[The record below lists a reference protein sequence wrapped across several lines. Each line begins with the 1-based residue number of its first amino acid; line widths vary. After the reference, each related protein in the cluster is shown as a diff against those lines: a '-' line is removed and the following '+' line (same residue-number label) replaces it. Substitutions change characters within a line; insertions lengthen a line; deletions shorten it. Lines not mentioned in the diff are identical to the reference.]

1 MRSAAL
7 VRRLTVAR
15 APHSDFASLPGPR
28 PACLTRSPAS
38 AALWVA
44 ASPQPRLLA
53 RVRLSSAALHSAPGR
68 DPQQRKVDPLQ
79 DKVDPVQDK
88 VDPVQDKVDPVQD
101 KVDSVQDKVDPLQDK
116 VDPQRGADP
125 QQGTG
130 KGPLRSKA
138 LETEGSPQPP
148 SDETD
153 PLQDRSMGL
162 ISRFKK
168 TLKQY
173 GKVMIPVHLV
183 TSAVWFGS
191 FYYAAMRGVNVLPM
205 LEALGFPEKFIKL
218 LHSSQGG
225 NLLTAYALYK
235 IATPARY
242 TVTLGGTSYTVKYLR
257 KRGILNTPPP
267 PNVKQF
273 LQDKMDETREKISE
287 KVSDTR
293 EKISEK
299 VSDTREKISEKVSD
313 TREKISEKV
322 SDTREKISEKVQDTK
337 NRVAGK
343 K

>member
-7 VRRLTVAR
+7 VRRLTVSR
-15 APHSDFASLPGPR
+15 APHADFASLPR
-28 PACLTRSPAS
+28 HRSPACLTRSPAS

-44 ASPQPRLLA
+44 ASPQSRLLA
-53 RVRLSSAALHSAPGR
+53 RGRLSCAALHSAPGR

-79 DKVDPVQDK
+79 EDKG
-88 VDPVQDKVDPVQD
+88 
-101 KVDSVQDKVDPLQDK
+101 DPLQEDK
-116 VDPQRGADP
+116 GDAQRGADP
-125 QQGTG
+125 
-130 KGPLRSKA
+130 LRAKA
-138 LETEGSPQPP
+138 LEAEGNPQPA
-148 SDETD
+148 SEETD

-162 ISRFKK
+162 ISRFKR

>member
-7 VRRLTVAR
+7 VRRLTVSR
-15 APHSDFASLPGPR
+15 APHADFASLPR
-28 PACLTRSPAS
+28 HRSPACLTRSPAS

-53 RVRLSSAALHSAPGR
+53 RGRLSCAALHSAPGR

-79 DKVDPVQDK
+79 DDK
-88 VDPVQDKVDPVQD
+88 G
-101 KVDSVQDKVDPLQDK
+101 DPLQDDK
-116 VDPQRGADP
+116 GDPLQDDKGDAQRGADP
-125 QQGTG
+125 QRGTG
-130 KGPLRSKA
+130 EGPLRAKA
-138 LETEGSPQPP
+138 LEAEGSPQPA
-148 SDETD
+148 SEETD

-162 ISRFKK
+162 ISRFKR

>member
-7 VRRLTVAR
+7 VRRLTVPR
-15 APHSDFASLPGPR
+15 APHADFASLPTHR
-28 PACLTRSPAS
+28 SPACLTRSPAS

-44 ASPQPRLLA
+44 ASPQPRILT
-53 RVRLSSAALHSAPGR
+53 RGRLSCAALHSAPGR

-79 DKVDPVQDK
+79 DVKG
-88 VDPVQDKVDPVQD
+88 
-101 KVDSVQDKVDPLQDK
+101 DPLQDVK
-116 VDPQRGADP
+116 GDAQRGADP
-125 QQGTG
+125 QQGTDE
-130 KGPLRSKA
+130 GPLRAKA
-138 LETEGSPQPP
+138 LEAEGSPQPASEEP
-148 SDETD
+148 D

-162 ISRFKK
+162 ISRFKR

-299 VSDTREKISEKVSD
+299 VSDTREKISEKV
-313 TREKISEKV
+313 
-322 SDTREKISEKVQDTK
+322 QDTK